1 MPVTP
6 QEMFKKA
13 VARGMA
19 ASPFATTTAVPLYLR
34 RGSTRV
40 ALKGCTIDEDDNA
53 AKAEE
58 YGLDRKYTF
67 KAHIP
72 KTLLTTAPN
81 RELDKLEYRGRIYDI
96 DAVSGA
102 AAHSPLWDVEASCPM
117 KS

>member
-1 MPVTP
+1 MPTP

-13 VARGMA
+13 FALGMA
-19 ASPFATTTAVPLYLR
+19 ASPFATTAKDPLYLVKR
-34 RGSTRV
+34 AARIP
-40 ALKGCTIDEDDNA
+40 LKGCTIDEDDNA

-58 YGLDRKYTF
+58 YGLDRKYTL

-81 RELDKLEYRGRIYDI
+81 RELDKLEYRGRVYDI

-102 AAHSPLWDVEASCPM
+102 AAHSPVWDVEASCPM

>member
-1 MPVTP
+1 MPISP
-6 QEMFKKA
+6 QELFKAA

-19 ASPFATTTAVPLYLR
+19 ASPFATTAKDPLYLLKGAQR
-34 RGSTRV
+34 I
-40 ALKGCTIDEDDNA
+40 ALKGCTIDEGDNA
-53 AKAEE
+53 PTAKE

-72 KTLLTTAPN
+72 KTILTTAPD
-81 RELDKLEYRGRIYDI
+81 RELDKLEYCGRIYDI

-102 AAHSPLWDVEASCPM
+102 AAHSPVWDIEASCPM

>member
-1 MPVTP
+1 MPTP
-6 QEMFKKA
+6 QELFSKA

-19 ASPFATTTAVPLYLR
+19 ASPFATTMADPLYLLKGTQR
-34 RGSTRV
+34 L
-40 ALKGCTIDEDDNA
+40 ALKGCIIDEDDNA

-72 KTLLTTAPN
+72 KTLLSTAPD

-96 DAVSGA
+96 DAVSGQA
-102 AAHSPLWDVEASCPM
+102 AYSPLWDVEASCPM